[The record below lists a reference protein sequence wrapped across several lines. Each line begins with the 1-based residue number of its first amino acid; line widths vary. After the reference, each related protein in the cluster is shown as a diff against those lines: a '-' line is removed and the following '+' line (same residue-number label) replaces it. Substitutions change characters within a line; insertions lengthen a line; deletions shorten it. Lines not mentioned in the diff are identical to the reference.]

1 MDLRGEKMYLKG
13 CFLGFQFF
21 GRAGRFARVTARA
34 RAASSSQCK
43 ACYNIQ
49 DYPEYSSSIL
59 ED

>member
-1 MDLRGEKMYLKG
+1 MYLKG

-34 RAASSSQCK
+34 PAASSSQCK